1 MIIKDEAIMSA
12 ITKQVFK
19 AGTYI
24 FHEGD
29 IESHFYIIESGEV
42 HIVTRDGAGQSIIVA
57 KLFSGDS
64 FGEFALIDKTPRTAS
79 ALAKTDIAV
88 LRISEEGYKT
98 MLSELPIWASCMLK
112 SFSTRI
118 LTMNGT
124 LKSLTEAIKQSRY

>member
-1 MIIKDEAIMSA
+1 MSA
-12 ITKQVFK
+12 ITKQIIK

-29 IESHFYIIESGEV
+29 VESHFFIIESGEV
-42 HIVTRDGAGQSIIVA
+42 HIVTRDKAGQSIIVA
-57 KLFSGDS
+57 KLYAGDS
-64 FGEFALIDKTPRTAS
+64 FGEFALIDKAPRTAS
-79 ALAKTDIAV
+79 ALAKNDISV
-88 LRISEEGYKT
+88 LRISEEGYQT

-118 LTMNGT
+118 LAMNST